1 MGDRGH
7 HGESGGRSSAGGAS
21 GRPGRASAHIDGELA
36 IRLGSALFSKL
47 SRRSWEL
54 PHVAGKPLVLAI
66 QNFAREQSLHFADT
80 ALAHYLYGFRSYSER
95 SPDGRLLV
103 YTADVEAVQGE
114 GGKSFRRTS
123 SRRRALSTFPPF
135 YGPTRA
141 RLPSS
146 PAWDFSGVSTAKAST
161 WRAPACVSSRT
172 PTLTSRNRSASSW
185 APAWTRGRKAW

>member
-36 IRLGSALFSKL
+36 IRLGGALFSKL

-103 YTADVEAVQGE
+103 YTADVEAIQGE
-114 GGKSFRRTS
+114 GGKSMPSNFFATPGAEHISAVLWTNSGTVAKFARMGFQRGLDS
-123 SRRRALSTFPPF
+123 QGIHMARAGLRFVADADADLPEPF
-135 YGPTRA
+135 
-141 RLPSS
+141 S
-146 PAWDFSGVSTAKAST
+146 
-161 WRAPACVSSRT
+161 
-172 PTLTSRNRSASSW
+172 
-185 APAWTRGRKAW
+185 